1 MPLAK
6 SGVFRHS
13 NFFLSRC
20 GVCYAVVYLYIAD
33 VDYDLAM
40 AVKHVYGYQGVAA
53 AIYST
58 NHCTVF

>member
-20 GVCYAVVYLYIAD
+20 GVWRAVVYLYIAD

-40 AVKHVYGYQGVAA
+40 AVKHVYAYQGAAA
-53 AIYST
+53 AIYFT
-58 NHCTVF
+58 NQCTVF